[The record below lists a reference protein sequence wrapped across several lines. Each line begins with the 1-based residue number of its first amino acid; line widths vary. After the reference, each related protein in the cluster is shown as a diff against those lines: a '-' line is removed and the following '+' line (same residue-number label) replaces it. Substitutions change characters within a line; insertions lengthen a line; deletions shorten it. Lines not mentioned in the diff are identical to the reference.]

1 MYYIKS
7 NPKDNGNYGNPMGNK
22 FENSLILP
30 DELLAEFIKHKGFVI
45 PTVEDETVTS
55 IEVNQV
61 ALDAYLAE
69 YPDIPDTPEPTTAEI
84 LDTLLGVT
92 GNE

>member
-7 NPKDNGNYGNPMGNK
+7 EPNNSGNYGNPSSNE

-30 DELLAEFIKHKGFVI
+30 DELLSDYIEYMGFII
-45 PTVEDETVTS
+45 PTVKDLQVTS
-55 IEVNQV
+55 LKANQK

-69 YPDIPDTPEPTTAEI
+69 HPEVPE
-84 LDTLLGVT
+84 G
-92 GNE
+92 